1 MVSLWWEVNLFFL
14 EIVVLI
20 NDRENLY
27 LNDMLY
33 YRKYFWK
40 KIKYWLYDDWRCV
53 FMRYIFDKIC

>member
-40 KIKYWLYDDWRCV
+40 KKLNIGCLMIGDVYL
-53 FMRYIFDKIC
+53 